1 MRSITVLL
9 ALSMLVYAGDGEL
22 KWEFQTGGEI
32 YSSPAIASDGTIYVG
47 SYDSCLYAFS
57 PDGILKWRYKTGD
70 YVYSSP
76 AVGSDGTVYVGSG
89 DGCIYAFNPDSSLKW
104 RYQTGAAVE
113 SSPALGFDGTVY
125 VGSLD
130 GYLYALNPDSTLAWR
145 FPTGNGVFSSPAVSF
160 DSIIYAGSNDSTFY
174 AVNPDGSLKWSYQ
187 TQGRVIS
194 SPAIAEDG
202 TVYFG
207 SEDDNIY
214 ALNPDGS
221 LKWQRGYACNENTS
235 PVVGAEGII
244 YFAYGFNRT
253 GWDHGGFVALYP
265 QDGSAKW
272 VFGYYPEMPQSS
284 IPVAGADGTVY
295 IGYNNTQGW
304 GGGLEGI
311 DPDGPKFVWYY
322 DAGTIGS
329 SPNIASDGTTYFGET
344 DSSFCAVT
352 CPSLGLA
359 DSPWPK
365 FRHDNQNTGRA
376 HVLIVNI
383 EEQSGNSNSLK
394 VNASA
399 VSNTIKVNFTL
410 PQGQIGI
417 LRVYNV
423 SGQRIVETGV
433 TSSGEVEFNNLLSK
447 GVYLVRLESGGSS
460 ATAKAVIMR

>member
-1 MRSITVLL
+1 MKSLTVLL
-9 ALSMLVYAGDGEL
+9 ALSMFVYAGDGEL
-22 KWEFQTGGEI
+22 VWEYQTEGEI
-32 YSSPAIASDGTIYVG
+32 YSSPAIALDGTIYVG
-47 SYDSCLYAFS
+47 SYDSCLYAFN

-76 AVGSDGTVYVGSG
+76 AIGSDGTVYVGSG
-89 DGCIYAFNPDSSLKW
+89 NGCVYAFNPDSTLKW
-104 RYQTGAAVE
+104 RYQTEAAVE
-113 SSPALGFDGTVY
+113 SSPAIGFDGTIY

-145 FPTGNGVFSSPAVSF
+145 FPTGGEVFSSPAVSF

-221 LKWQRGYACNENTS
+221 LKWQHGYSCNENSS
-235 PVVGAEGII
+235 PVVGPDGII
-244 YFAYGFNRT
+244 YFAYGFYR
-253 GWDHGGFVALYP
+253 GGFGHGGFVALYP

-272 VFGYYPEMPQSS
+272 VFGSYPEMPQSS
-284 IPVAGADGTVY
+284 IPVAGADSTVY
-295 IGYNNTQGW
+295 IGYNDTQGW
-304 GGGLEGI
+304 GGGLDGINPEGLEI
-311 DPDGPKFVWYY
+311 VWSY

-329 SPNIASDGTTYFGET
+329 SPNIASDGTIYFGEA
-344 DSSFCAVT
+344 DSSFCAVI

-376 HVLIVNI
+376 HVLIVDI
-383 EEQSGNSNSLK
+383 EEQSGYTNSLR
-394 VNASA
+394 VDASA
-399 VSNTIKVNFTL
+399 VSNTIKVSFTL
-410 PQGQIGI
+410 PQGQIGT
-417 LRVYNV
+417 LRAYNV
-423 SGQRIVETGV
+423 SGQQVAERVV
-433 TSSGEVEFNNLLSK
+433 ASSGEVEFNNLLPK

-460 ATAKAVIMR
+460 AIAKTVIMR